1 MFFDSY
7 FFLLL
12 FLPLAI
18 AGYFLL
24 GRLLPHSPANR
35 LFLLLCSLWFYGS
48 HGLPFLLVLFS
59 SAVINYLLA
68 AAMGKQGR
76 KKGLLLIGLLFHIG
90 LLVLFKYFDFFLGTF
105 NSLTGLHL
113 PLLRLI
119 APLGLSFFTFQQI
132 AYLVDRFRG
141 EAPLFPPLDYACSL
155 CFFPY
160 IMSGP
165 ISLHTEIIP
174 QLRCREN
181 RFFQWENFSKGLVA
195 FSFGMAKKV
204 LLADTLGQAAD
215 WGFTWVEGMNTPTAF
230 LVMLC
235 YTLQLY
241 FDFSGYCDM
250 ATGLGLFFNI
260 QLPQNFDSP
269 YRAFSVREFWKRWH
283 MTLTRFFTR
292 YLYIP
297 LGGSRKGRL
306 RTYGN
311 TLLVFLVSG
320 LWHGANW
327 TFVLWGLLHG
337 LAQIV
342 ERIFEKPLE
351 KLHPGF
357 RFLGT
362 FAFINLTW
370 VIFRAPDLHT
380 AFTFLGNLFRMDLG
394 VIDIN
399 LTAHFDFAELLW
411 LRLSF
416 MPTLERWNLMLCLL
430 FIGFC
435 LFASIQ
441 LRNTH
446 ERLAAFRPRLSLMVC
461 CVLLLFWSVLSFSG
475 VSGFLYVMF

>member
-1 MFFDSY
+1 
-7 FFLLL
+7 
-12 FLPLAI
+12 
-18 AGYFLL
+18 
-24 GRLLPHSPANR
+24 
-35 LFLLLCSLWFYGS
+35 
-48 HGLPFLLVLFS
+48 
-59 SAVINYLLA
+59 
-68 AAMGKQGR
+68 
-76 KKGLLLIGLLFHIG
+76 
-90 LLVLFKYFDFFLGTF
+90 
-105 NSLTGLHL
+105 
-113 PLLRLI
+113 
-119 APLGLSFFTFQQI
+119 
-132 AYLVDRFRG
+132 
-141 EAPLFPPLDYACSL
+141 
-155 CFFPY
+155 
-160 IMSGP
+160 
-165 ISLHTEIIP
+165 
-174 QLRCREN
+174 
-181 RFFQWENFSKGLVA
+181 
-195 FSFGMAKKV
+195 
-204 LLADTLGQAAD
+204 
-215 WGFTWVEGMNTPTAF
+215 
-230 LVMLC
+230 
-235 YTLQLY
+235 
-241 FDFSGYCDM
+241 
-250 ATGLGLFFNI
+250 
-260 QLPQNFDSP
+260 
-269 YRAFSVREFWKRWH
+269 

-327 TFVLWGLLHG
+327 TFVLWGFLHG

-351 KLHPGF
+351 KLHPAF

-380 AFTFLGNLFRMDLG
+380 AFTFLGNLFRVDLG

-416 MPTLERWNLMLCLL
+416 MSTLERWNLMLCLL

-441 LRNTH
+441 LKNTH
-446 ERLAAFRPRLSLMVC
+446 ERLAAFRPRLPLMVC